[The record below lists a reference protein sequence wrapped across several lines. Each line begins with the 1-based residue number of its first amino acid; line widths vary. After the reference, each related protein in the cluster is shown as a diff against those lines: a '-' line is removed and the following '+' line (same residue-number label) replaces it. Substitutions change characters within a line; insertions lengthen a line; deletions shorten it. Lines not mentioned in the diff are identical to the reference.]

1 MGAPLMIATVTMVLP
16 DGKNRWYLEATRRD
30 GEKVAL
36 HVNLAPGQRVPE
48 IGDELLMPSGEEEE
62 E

>member
-1 MGAPLMIATVTMVLP
+1 MIATVTMVLP
-16 DGKNRWYLEATRRD
+16 DGKNRWYLEATRKD

-48 IGDELLMPSGEEEE
+48 VGDELLIPDAGRDDREEE
-62 E
+62 

>member
-1 MGAPLMIATVTMVLP
+1 MIATVTMVLP
-16 DGKNRWYLEATRRD
+16 DGKHRWYLEATRKD

-48 IGDELLMPSGEEEE
+48 IGDELLIPDAHRDDREEE
-62 E
+62 

>member
-1 MGAPLMIATVTMVLP
+1 MVLP

-36 HVNLAPGQRVPE
+36 HVNLRVN
-48 IGDELLMPSGEEEE
+48 GFRKSATNC
-62 E
+62 